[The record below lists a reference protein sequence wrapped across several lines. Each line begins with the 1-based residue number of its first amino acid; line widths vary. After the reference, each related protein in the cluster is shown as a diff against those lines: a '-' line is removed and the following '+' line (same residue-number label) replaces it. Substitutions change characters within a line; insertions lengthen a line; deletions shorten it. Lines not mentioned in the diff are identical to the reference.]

1 MEEGEI
7 IAKRQDKANHM
18 KYGVVG
24 EAFDDVDAILADAD
38 AKYEAIYQEF
48 KKVWIEYPTLS
59 KKEAFMKIGRTYNPD
74 GFLAKHVNR
83 RLVEDG
89 LPVTHK
95 KEVNFEVKESS
106 TRDDFEELYQRF
118 KELWLAE
125 PTISKVRAF
134 KELGENQTNSRMKYI
149 NERMKEDGLPQHYE
163 HRGWKGKERKSRIGV
178 FIDESEYESKYQE
191 YKDLFENSDLPIK
204 EIYKKLG
211 ILENGN
217 GCYAYIRDRCKEEGL
232 NGYKRSALKRK
243 EHPLYK
249 EKTPKTVKKTEEP
262 QKKRG
267 RGRPKKSESKPKTDK
282 KLLAEPV
289 TTEVINER
297 LEKSYELLTKFFN
310 ERNIKSSTRKGYV
323 ATLTRWFKYTD
334 GKYDSIQEC
343 IDFYMKEEDE
353 KIPMRN
359 RSIKKELLGF
369 REWLLEDK
377 GIKSDKSVRSYF
389 SKVGT
394 IFRHYGL
401 EIPQLPQV
409 KMEKGYVS
417 SYNDLP
423 THAMIKTACEQSS
436 LDLKALILFMSSSG
450 SAKAETL
457 SITVEMFLTGC
468 NEYLSEPADATNI
481 QDTLKALTD
490 KHDIVPMIYLRRIK
504 TDKWYYT
511 CCSPEASYMIVESL
525 KTRKNLQWTDKL
537 FDYTSSLILARFQ
550 EINDNNNWG
559 HVGAYRRFRAHA
571 LRKFMASNIGLPRD
585 QVDSFQGRSKD
596 MIQEA
601 YFKQDPKALKKIYL
615 EAMHRVMIYDNWG
628 HGTTPEELEKKAK
641 RLFNNFNDDE
651 KIVDL
656 SSIPYT
662 PDEIKTSIGL
672 GEDDKATTVSKKNL
686 TRNTNSANSM
696 PVTPP
701 VQVPVGTIPG
711 GISISEELLN
721 YAKLMDMGLISIA
734 EFNRIKQKLL
744 GGMLY

>member
-1 MEEGEI
+1 MEDAEV
-7 IAKRQDKANHM
+7 IAERQDKANHL
-18 KYGVVG
+18 KFGS
-24 EAFDDVDAILADAD
+24 VDEVFTDMD
-38 AKYEAIYQEF
+38 SKYEEIYQEF
-48 KKVWIEYPTLS
+48 KAVWVEDSSLT
-59 KKEAFMKIGRTYNPD
+59 KKEAFEKIGRTYNPD
-74 GFLAKHVNR
+74 GFLAEHVNK

-89 LPVTHK
+89 LPLTHK
-95 KEVNFEVKESS
+95 KEINFEVKESS
-106 TRDDFEELYQRF
+106 TKDDFEEIYQQF
-118 KELWLAE
+118 KKLWLE
-125 PTISKVRAF
+125 DPKISKKRAF
-134 KELGENQTNSRMKYI
+134 KALGENQTNSRMKYI

-282 KLLAEPV
+282 KLPAEPV

-310 ERNIKSSTRKGYV
+310 ERNIKSSTRKGYD
-323 ATLTRWFKYTD
+323 ATLTRWFRYTN
-334 GKYDSIQEC
+334 GKYDSLQDC

-359 RSIKKELLGF
+359 RSIKKELLGY

-377 GIKSDKSVRSYF
+377 AIKSDKSVRSYF
-389 SKVGT
+389 SKLGT
-394 IFRHYGL
+394 IFRHYGI
-401 EIPQLPQV
+401 EMPQLPQV

-423 THAMIKTACEQSS
+423 THSMLKSACEQSP
-436 LDLKALILFMSSSG
+436 LDLKAIILFMSSSG

-468 NEYLSEPADATNI
+468 NDYLETPADETNI

-490 KHDIVPMIYLRRIK
+490 KHDIVPLIYLRRIK
-504 TDKWYYT
+504 TDKWYFT
-511 CCSPEASYMIVESL
+511 CCSPEASYMIIESL
-525 KTRKNLQWTDKL
+525 KTRKNLQWEDKL
-537 FDYTSSLILARFQ
+537 FEYTSSLLLTKFQ

-559 HVGAYRRFRAHA
+559 YVGAYRRFRSHA

-615 EAMHRVMIYDNWG
+615 EAMHRVMIYENWG
-628 HGTTPEELEKKAK
+628 HGTTVHEIEQRARRVK
-641 RLFNNFNDDE
+641 NGFNDNE
-651 KIVDL
+651 KILDL
-656 SSIPYT
+656 SVIPET
-662 PDEIKTSIGL
+662 PDEIKSSVGL
-672 GEDDKATTVSKKNL
+672 DSDVETTVSTDKN
-686 TRNTNSANSM
+686 TRNVQQNSMNSM
-696 PVTPP
+696 PVTAP
-701 VQVPVGTIPG
+701 VQMPPG
-711 GISISEELLN
+711 MVQGVSVSQELLN
-721 YAKLMDMGLISIA
+721 YAELMEKGLLSVG
-734 EFNRIKQKLL
+734 EFNRVKQTLL
-744 GGMLY
+744 MKVIR